1 MLIYNLTTLQLD
13 ILTNYSYHTVMTQM
27 TVGELKAQFS
37 EVLEKVKQGET
48 VQILYGRNKKPV
60 AQIVNMAKPKKK
72 RRILGTYAHLGP
84 FTEVGDGKITLEE
97 FLGVDSLDE
106 VKPLI

>member
-1 MLIYNLTTLQLD
+1 MI
-13 ILTNYSYHTVMTQM
+13 QM

-48 VQILYGRNKKPV
+48 VQILYGRNKRPV
-60 AQIVNMAKPKKK
+60 AQIVNMEKPKKK
-72 RRILGTYAHLGP
+72 RRIPGLWAAKGT

-97 FLGVDSLDE
+97 FLGVNSLDE

>member
-1 MLIYNLTTLQLD
+1 MRKAIVFEAGRDGYGIDQIANGA
-13 ILTNYSYHTVMTQM
+13 M

-60 AQIVNMAKPKKK
+60 AQIVNMEKPKKK

-97 FLGVDSLDE
+97 FFGVKSLDE
-106 VKPLI
+106 IEPLP